1 MNKLNNNLEYWEGRH
16 HDMTNERIVGRIDW
30 TRAEY
35 YKELAR
41 WSSIIE
47 PLLSQVQLPRSSNN
61 STVLDI
67 GCGVGRWVPLLSKYF
82 TDYYGCDITD
92 NAIEKTRKAV
102 ADTGL
107 NYVVEKIVD
116 NVLPFKNIKFDLVWT
131 CVVLQHIV
139 DKELLEYYA
148 QQISYAVKPE
158 GYLLITENIAEC
170 KDSHYMNFRSESY
183 YKELFTS
190 VGFNIIDTKYIEER
204 EQHAS
209 MLFRKEA

>member
-1 MNKLNNNLEYWEGRH
+1 MDKLRNNLEYWEGRH
-16 HDMTNERIVGRIDW
+16 KDMTDERIVGRIDW

-35 YKELAR
+35 YKELDR
-41 WSSIIE
+41 WASIIE
-47 PLLSQVQLPRSSNN
+47 PHLKQVQPQQSSNN

-67 GCGVGRWVPLLSKYF
+67 GCGVGRWTNLLSKYF

-92 NAIEKTRKAV
+92 NAIEKTKIA
-102 ADTGL
+102 AENIGL
-107 NYVVEKIVD
+107 NYTLTKIVD
-116 NVLPFKNIKFDLVWT
+116 NILPFKNIKFDLVWT

-148 QQISYAVKPE
+148 QQMSYAVKPE

-170 KDSHYMNFRSESY
+170 KDSHYMNFRPESY
-183 YKELFTS
+183 YKELFGS